1 MNRGA
6 LAGVLPLLAHLAA
19 GGTAAGTAPAAP
31 PPAAS
36 AAPEPVRQEAYYLYS
51 LAQQALL
58 KRDYRAALEQLERAA
73 ARDASPALL
82 LELARLRYSL
92 DDLEGAASLGERIL
106 ASGAD
111 DVEVRRLLGDVALS
125 QARGQRESGDL
136 VERAIGHYR
145 AALRFRPD
153 DAEVCRALAEVFY
166 QSGRLEETRAL
177 LREFAGIRGLDP
189 ALLLILGKTELRTG
203 RLSQA
208 EEILADLAA
217 RAPGS
222 LEVAD
227 ALGALYEHQE
237 RYDEAIAVYTILL
250 AHGAAGSAYV
260 HDRIGTLHLLAGRA
274 AEAVRHLEEGRRFEP
289 DDPRGL
295 LALGQAYEGAGQT
308 DKAFAAFDRV
318 AALAP
323 DHLEA
328 RFHRARLLQRRE
340 SAAAAL
346 AAYRDLVEAA
356 GARGP
361 IGEREAVVLTLTY
374 TQIGALEMAARRYGD
389 AASAFEAALNAAEE
403 PDPELFL
410 LVGRA
415 RLEGGETAEARRV
428 LAEASRRHPGNPE
441 VAAFGVE
448 ILLSQGREADARA
461 AWNRLLKEG
470 DRSAEAFARVGE
482 SLLRRKH
489 HGLAAEVLG
498 EATRRHPGSDALQ
511 FAHGAALE
519 RLGRVREA
527 LAALDRAIRIN
538 PNNAMALNYLGYMLA
553 DRGER
558 LDESVDLLNRALAI
572 EPGNPAYLDSLGWAQ
587 FKLSQYGPAEQNL
600 RAALRGDES
609 DPMIREH
616 LGDLLVQT
624 GRLEEALREWR
635 TALERGHEEPE
646 RLRGKLEALRVRLGA
661 AP

>member
-1 MNRGA
+1 MIRRGSAGA
-6 LAGVLPLLAHLAA
+6 LLLAARLAA
-19 GGTAAGTAPAAP
+19 VDASAGSAATGAPAGP
-31 PPAAS
+31 PV
-36 AAPEPVRQEAYYLYS
+36 PEPVRQEAYYLYS

-73 ARDASPALL
+73 ACDASPALL

-92 DDLEGAASLGERIL
+92 DDLEGAAALGERIVAL
-106 ASGAD
+106 GAD

-125 QARGQRESGDL
+125 QARGRREPGAEL
-136 VERAIGHYR
+136 ERAIGHYR
-145 AALRFRPD
+145 AALRLRPE
-153 DAEVCRALAEVFY
+153 DAEACRALAEVYY

-177 LREFAGIRGLDP
+177 LREFARVRGLDP

-203 RLSQA
+203 RLAEA

-274 AEAVRHLEEGRRFEP
+274 PEAVRHLEEGRRLEP

-295 LALGQAYEGAGQT
+295 LALGQAYDGAGQT
-308 DKAFAAFDRV
+308 DQAFAAFDRV

-328 RFHRARLLQRRE
+328 RFHRARMLQRRDG
-340 SAAAAL
+340 AAAAL

-361 IGEREAVVLTLTY
+361 IGEREAIVLTLTY
-374 TQIGALEMAARRYGD
+374 TQIGLLEMAARRYGD
-389 AASAFEAALNAAEE
+389 AASAFEAALEAAED

-415 RLEGGETAEARRV
+415 RLEGGETAEARKV
-428 LAEASRRHPGNPE
+428 LEEASRRHPGSE
-441 VAAFGVE
+441 DLAAFGVE
-448 ILLSQGREADARA
+448 ILLSQGRETEARA

-470 DRSAEAFARVGE
+470 DRSAESFARVGE
-482 SLLRRKH
+482 SLLRRRH
-489 HGLAAEVLG
+489 HRLAAEVLG
-498 EATRRHPGSDALQ
+498 EATRRHPGNDALQ

-519 RLGRVREA
+519 RLGRAREA
-527 LAALDRAIRIN
+527 LVALDRAVRIN

-558 LDESVDLLNRALAI
+558 LDESVGFLNRALAI

-600 RAALRGDES
+600 RAALRADDS

-616 LGDLLVQT
+616 LGDLLVKT

-646 RLRGKLEALRVRLGA
+646 RLRGKMEELRVRLGA